1 MEKKILESF
10 AKFMFKNSISGYK
23 LVSLPDSP
31 ASTPGVE
38 VGEPARASGTPQ
50 FFQIFEC
57 SGDELCVPVDVQTE
71 VGAAGA
77 R

>member
-1 MEKKILESF
+1 M
-10 AKFMFKNSISGYK
+10 
-23 LVSLPDSP
+23 SLPDSP

-38 VGEPARASGTPQ
+38 VGESARASGKPQ

-57 SGDELCVPVDVQTE
+57 SGDELCVPVGVQTE
-71 VGAAGA
+71 VGAAEA

>member
-1 MEKKILESF
+1 M
-10 AKFMFKNSISGYK
+10 
-23 LVSLPDSP
+23 SLPDSP

-38 VGEPARASGTPQ
+38 VGEPARASGKRQ

-57 SGDELCVPVDVQTE
+57 SGYELCVPIGAQSE
-71 VGAAGA
+71 VGAAEA